1 METMPKFS
9 RKSKEI
15 LLTCVED
22 LQVIMHDVIK
32 ITDIR
37 IISGLRGE
45 EEQNDLFRRG
55 LSTKMFP
62 NSKHNSE
69 VEDALS
75 EAVDIAPCPVDWQ
88 DEERFYYVAGVVMGV
103 AGMLGIR
110 LRWGGDWDMD
120 DDLHDQ
126 TFMDLGHFERIG

>member
-1 METMPKFS
+1 MPKFS
-9 RKSKEI
+9 RRSKEI
-15 LLTCVED
+15 LLTCDED
-22 LQVIMHDVIK
+22 LQVVMNDVIR
-32 ITDIR
+32 ITDIK

-45 EEQNDLFRRG
+45 VEQNYLFRTG
-55 LSTKMFP
+55 LSKKMFP

-75 EAVDIAPCPVDWQ
+75 EAVDIAPYPINWHD
-88 DEERFYYVAGVVMGV
+88 DERFYYTAGIVMGV
-103 AGMLGIR
+103 AGMLGIE

-126 TFMDLGHFERIG
+126 TFMDLGHFELVR